1 MKQQKYKVMI
11 SMNHL
16 GEVLKAACQ
25 CPAGRGVD
33 GLGHCNHVGGIL
45 FAVEDFCRQGL
56 KEHGEPVSCT
66 SRLCSWNAPRNV
78 QVDPEPV
85 NNIVITKY
93 RFGKKTD
100 QCAKVS
106 LYDPRAPAD
115 RRVNPEALSQL
126 SAELSNCLQSSCY
139 FLFHNVSPQPTADEN
154 VQIDCI
160 CETVPENAPDIV
172 TENDITDLPFSDDY
186 DISSSHFKSMMDY
199 YADTQSVSDVDIEKV
214 ERVTRGQSNNEVWR
228 QLKRDKLIASNFHDA
243 AVRRKEPDKF
253 LRNIMYISEKKKGI
267 ASLEYDQ
274 LHEGDAV
281 ASYVAAKAAEGN
293 TLLRVEEVGTI
304 LSKERPGYG
313 ASLDRK
319 VYDPKASG
327 MKVGGLEAKCPYC
340 KRGMTVE
347 QACKDPNF
355 CLYID
360 DDGLPKLK
368 FGHKYYYQV
377 QGQMYVC
384 NLEWVDFVV
393 WFGGNNV
400 FIQRIYFNN
409 EWWYQTILPRLDF
422 FYKRAFLPEIFTRRI
437 ERGVKLYKHGGWRSF
452 QKVNR
457 K

>member
-1 MKQQKYKVMI
+1 
-11 SMNHL
+11 
-16 GEVLKAACQ
+16 
-25 CPAGRGVD
+25 
-33 GLGHCNHVGGIL
+33 
-45 FAVEDFCRQGL
+45 
-56 KEHGEPVSCT
+56 
-66 SRLCSWNAPRNV
+66 
-78 QVDPEPV
+78 
-85 NNIVITKY
+85 
-93 RFGKKTD
+93 
-100 QCAKVS
+100 
-106 LYDPRAPAD
+106 
-115 RRVNPEALSQL
+115 
-126 SAELSNCLQSSCY
+126 
-139 FLFHNVSPQPTADEN
+139 
-154 VQIDCI
+154 
-160 CETVPENAPDIV
+160 
-172 TENDITDLPFSDDY
+172 
-186 DISSSHFKSMMDY
+186 
-199 YADTQSVSDVDIEKV
+199 
-214 ERVTRGQSNNEVWR
+214 
-228 QLKRDKLIASNFHDA
+228 
-243 AVRRKEPDKF
+243 
-253 LRNIMYISEKKKGI
+253 MYISEKKKGI
-267 ASLEYDQ
+267 ASLEYGQ

-347 QACKDPNF
+347 QACKDPHF

-384 NLEWVDFVV
+384 SLEWVDFVV

-400 FIQRIYFNN
+400 FIQRIDFNK
-409 EWWYQTILPRLDF
+409 EWWYQTVLPRLDF

-437 ERGVKLYKHGGWRSF
+437 ERGVKLYSHGCWKSF
-452 QKVNR
+452 QKVTR

>member
-1 MKQQKYKVMI
+1 M
-11 SMNHL
+11 
-16 GEVLKAACQ
+16 
-25 CPAGRGVD
+25 
-33 GLGHCNHVGGIL
+33 
-45 FAVEDFCRQGL
+45 
-56 KEHGEPVSCT
+56 
-66 SRLCSWNAPRNV
+66 
-78 QVDPEPV
+78 

-100 QCAKVS
+100 QCAKAS

-115 RRVNPEALSQL
+115 RRLNPEALSQL

-172 TENDITDLPFSDDY
+172 TENDITDLPFSEDY

-199 YADTQSVSDVDIEKV
+199 YADTESVSDVDIEKV

-228 QLKRDKLIASNFHDA
+228 QLKRDKLTASNFHDA

-267 ASLEYDQ
+267 ASLEYGQ

-304 LSKERPGYG
+304 LSKERPGCG

-384 NLEWVDFVV
+384 SLEWVDFVV

-400 FIQRIYFNN
+400 FIQHIYFNK
-409 EWWYQTILPRLDF
+409 EWWYQTVLPRLEF
-422 FYKRAFLPEIFTRRI
+422 FFKRAFLPEIFTRRI
-437 ERGVKLYKHGGWRSF
+437 ERGVKLYSHGGWKSF
-452 QKVNR
+452 QKVTR